1 MCKFIFELLLIKK
14 NVHPLKKH
22 IRLDKE
28 HLKGELNSLMKTQ
41 QMLEQNVLTSKCS
54 YDELTAKDQSL
65 DKQFRTLFLEIVSSA
80 IIDQAYRIFK

>member
-1 MCKFIFELLLIKK
+1 MCIRKK
-14 NVHPLKKH
+14 IIIEKH
-22 IRLDKE
+22 IRLEKE

-54 YDELTAKDQSL
+54 HDELTTKDQSL

>member
-1 MCKFIFELLLIKK
+1 ME
-14 NVHPLKKH
+14 
-22 IRLDKE
+22 KE

-41 QMLEQNVLTSKCS
+41 QMLEQNVLTLKCS
-54 YDELTAKDQSL
+54 YDELTTKDQSL